1 MSRIG
6 RKPIAIPN
14 GVKIENRNGL
24 IDVIGPKGKLSRH
37 LPRGIKSTVDSTGE
51 IRIER
56 ESDEKEFRAL
66 HGLVRSL
73 LANMIL
79 GVTEGFA
86 KSLDIVGV
94 GYKAELL
101 GKNAIKFSL
110 GYSNPIEFSLPQG
123 VLAAVEERGTRVII
137 QGIDKEVIGE
147 IAAKIRNLRP
157 PDPYKGKGIRYT
169 GETLKLKPGKAGVK
183 K

>member
-6 RKPIAIPN
+6 RKPVVIPS
-14 GVKIENRNGL
+14 GVKIECKNGS
-24 IDVIGPKGKLSRH
+24 IEITGPKGKLTKS
-37 LPRGIKSTVDSTGE
+37 LPQGIKTNVDNGE

-56 ESDEKEFRAL
+56 RSDEKEFRAL

-73 LANMIL
+73 IASMVL
-79 GVTEGFA
+79 GVTDGFS

-94 GYKAELL
+94 GYRAELL

-123 VLAAVEERGTRVII
+123 VAAAVEERGTRVVI
-137 QGIDKEVIGE
+137 QGVDKEVVGE
-147 IAAKIRNLRP
+147 VSAKIKNLRP
-157 PDPYKGKGIRYT
+157 PDSYKGKGIRYT
-169 GETLKLKPGKAGVK
+169 GEALKLKPGKAGTK